1 MKIVLVDNTELVV
14 TSINKNYRP
23 NDTSQKNTLDIQLP
37 DGSNIDSIKEKLT
50 VENCK
55 TITIKRDGFD
65 DIVYTD
71 YELIGISEN
80 ISATATSININFI
93 KES

>member
-14 TSINKNYRP
+14 VSINRNYRP
-23 NDTSQKNTLDIQLP
+23 NDTIQKNTLDIQLP
-37 DGSNIDSIKEKLT
+37 NGSNIDSVKEKLT

-55 TITIKRDGFD
+55 VITIRRDGFD

-80 ISATATSININFI
+80 ISSSATSININFV